1 MAKKI
6 GNVLETV
13 TIPEY
18 PIIRELKE
26 EMLAYGALGALMSGS
41 GPTVFGIFETE
52 GHLQAAYEK
61 MKKREGVS
69 QIFMTEF
76 VSEAAISNQ

>member
-1 MAKKI
+1 
-6 GNVLETV
+6 
-13 TIPEY
+13 
-18 PIIRELKE
+18 
-26 EMLAYGALGALMSGS
+26 MSGS